1 MHLPGLIDIPLRLLL
16 LVAGLLVPGSMAL
29 RALRLPWSLAAA
41 FLISSATL
49 YATVLVF
56 TWTGTVISVTNLAVA
71 LGAVALAGRL
81 VPTRGLPSPLASS
94 FSCFS
99 GMEAWRPLYLAFWGI
114 VIYRLVTQPL
124 SGPDVSFR
132 WSYLAEQMLK
142 FGSLDFYPPRT
153 GSDFTR
159 YLWAESIPPG
169 IASLYTWAYG
179 CAGSK
184 LALWTS
190 PIVGLQL
197 LSLHE
202 LIWRLAQRWGGEL
215 AARRAVMLA
224 AACPLL
230 TWAVLIGQETGMTAL
245 SVAGIVWCLQNAR
258 ERNGRSWMILAGICC
273 VAAASTREYGP
284 IFAVVAIVSAFA
296 LRLPSRHVGY
306 LTIAALPLSLAWPVQ
321 VWMLTGNPFFS
332 LNVGGIFPTNAIFIE
347 WSESFHQNSVK
358 TFSSASDWLALDR
371 YLVLW
376 ALPAVIG
383 VGALFFL
390 LLRQVKETRVAAA
403 FVVLTIALWY
413 ASVAHTAGG
422 LFYSLRV
429 LSPAYALLAVAAGYG
444 LGFVNWSRTAL
455 GFVSFAVTLLVV
467 EALPKTLV
475 LPENP
480 YRLPVCE
487 WAQAGDEMGRMVRPS
502 ATKLENI
509 IRALPLGANRRILT
523 DNGGL
528 PRDLASSNIQTVP
541 PWSPE
546 VAFLFDVSLKPQ
558 EVAKRWKE
566 SGLNFVVIANASPT
580 KDFIQTHAQWHTPFF
595 TVVTVIET
603 DSVLILQAVALTD
616 LPSRP

>member
-1 MHLPGLIDIPLRLLL
+1 MHLPGLIDIPLRFLL

-29 RALRLPWSLAAA
+29 RALRLPWSLAAS
-41 FLISSATL
+41 FLISSAML
-49 YATVLVF
+49 YMTVLVF
-56 TWTGTVISVTNLAVA
+56 TWTGTTISVTNLAIA
-71 LGAVALAGRL
+71 LGVVALAGR
-81 VPTRGLPSPLASS
+81 VAPMRGLPPPLASS
-94 FSCFS
+94 LSCFS
-99 GMEAWRPLYLAFWGI
+99 GMEAWRPLYLAFWTI
-114 VIYRLVTQPL
+114 VVYRLVTQPL

-142 FGSLDFYPPRT
+142 FGSLNFYPPRS

-169 IASLYTWAYG
+169 IASLYAWAYG

-215 AARRAVMLA
+215 AARRAVLLA

-245 SVAGIVWCLQNAR
+245 SVVGIVWCLQNAR

-284 IFAVVAIVSAFA
+284 IFAVVAIVCALV
-296 LRLPSRHVGY
+296 LRLPARHAGCLATVA
-306 LTIAALPLSLAWPVQ
+306 IPFSLAWPAR

-332 LNVGGIFPTNAIFIE
+332 LNVGGIFPTNAVFIE
-347 WSESFHQNSVK
+347 WSESFHQNSAK
-358 TFSSASDWLALDR
+358 AFSTAADWFALDR

-376 ALPAVIG
+376 ALPAVVG
-383 VGALFFL
+383 VGALLFL
-390 LLRQVKETRVAAA
+390 VLRKVKETRVATV
-403 FVVLTIALWY
+403 FIVLTIALWY

-444 LGFVNWSRTAL
+444 LGFVNWSRNATGL
-455 GFVSFAVTLLVV
+455 ISFAITLLLV

-480 YRLPVCE
+480 YRLPFTE
-487 WAQAGDEMGRMVRPS
+487 WAQAGDRLGHVVRPS

-509 IRALPLGANRRILT
+509 ISALPLGARRRILS

-528 PRDLASSNIQTVP
+528 PRDLADSNIQIVP
-541 PWSPE
+541 LWSPE
-546 VAFLFDVSLKPQ
+546 VAFLFDKALKPQ
-558 EVAKRWKE
+558 EIARRWKE
-566 SGLNFVVIANASPT
+566 SHLSFIVISKASPT
-580 KDFIQTHAQWHTPFF
+580 RDFIETHAQWHTAFF
-595 TVVTVIET
+595 TVVTVLET
-603 DSVLILQAVALTD
+603 DSVLILQAAASPD
-616 LPSRP
+616 LGPKT

>member
-16 LVAGLLVPGSMAL
+16 LVAGVLVPGSMIL
-29 RALRLPWSLAAA
+29 RALRLPWSLAGA

-49 YATVLVF
+49 YATVLIF
-56 TWTGTVISVTNLAVA
+56 TWTGTVISTMNLAIALGVVA
-71 LGAVALAGRL
+71 LVGRL
-81 VPTRGLPSPLASS
+81 VPMRGLPPRLASS

-99 GMEAWRPLYLAFWGI
+99 GMEAWRPLYIAFWAI
-114 VIYRLVTQPL
+114 VVYRLATQPL

-132 WSYLAEQMLK
+132 WSFLAEQMNR
-142 FGSLDFYPPRT
+142 FGSLNFYPPRT

-169 IASLYTWAYG
+169 IASLYAWAYG

-215 AARRAVMLA
+215 AARRAVLFA

-245 SVAGIVWCLQNAR
+245 SVIGIVWCLQNAR
-258 ERNGRSWMILAGICC
+258 ERNGRSWMILGGICC

-284 IFAVVAIVSAFA
+284 SFAVTAIVCALA
-296 LRLPSRHVGY
+296 LRLPAKHVGY
-306 LTIAALPLSLAWPVQ
+306 LTITALPLSLAWPAR
-321 VWMLTGNPFFS
+321 VWMLTGNPFYS
-332 LNVGGIFPTNAIFIE
+332 LNIGGIFSTNSVFIE

-358 TFSSASDWLALDR
+358 AFSSAADWFALDR

-383 VGALFFL
+383 IGALLFL
-390 LLRQVKETRVAAA
+390 LLRKVKEARVATA
-403 FVVLTIALWY
+403 FIALTIALWY
-413 ASVAHTAGG
+413 VSVAHTAGG

-429 LSPAYALLAVAAGYG
+429 LSPAYALLVVAAGYG
-444 LGFVNWSRTAL
+444 LGFVNWSRTAI
-455 GFVSFAVTLLVV
+455 GSVSFAITLMLV
-467 EALPKTLV
+467 EAMPKTLV

-480 YRLPVCE
+480 YRLPLAK
-487 WAQAGDEMGRMVRPS
+487 WAQAGDELGDFVRPS
-502 ATKLENI
+502 AAKLQNI
-509 IRALPLGANRRILT
+509 INALPLGENRRILT

-528 PRDLASSNIQTVP
+528 PRVLAYSNIQTVP
-541 PWSPE
+541 LWSPE
-546 VAFLFDVSLKPQ
+546 VAFLFDPSLKPK

-566 SGLNFVVIANASPT
+566 TGLSYVVISKGSPT
-580 KDFIQTHAQWHTPFF
+580 KDFIETHAQWHTRFF
-595 TVVTVIET
+595 TIVTVIET
-603 DSVLILQAVALTD
+603 DSVLILQAVASPD
-616 LPSRP
+616 LAPRT

>member
-16 LVAGLLVPGSMAL
+16 LVAGLLVPGSMVL

-41 FLISSATL
+41 FLISSVTL
-49 YATVLVF
+49 YATVLIF
-56 TWTGTVISVTNLAVA
+56 TWTGTIISATNLTIA
-71 LGAVALAGRL
+71 LGVVALAGRL
-81 VPTRGLPSPLASS
+81 VPTRGLPLPLASS

-99 GMEAWRPLYLAFWGI
+99 GMEAWRPLYLAFWAI
-114 VIYRLVTQPL
+114 VVYRLVTQPL

-142 FGSLDFYPPRT
+142 FGSLNFYPPRT
-153 GSDFTR
+153 GSDFAH

-169 IASLYTWAYG
+169 IASLYAWAYG

-202 LIWRLAQRWGGEL
+202 LIWRLAQHWGGEL
-215 AARRAVMLA
+215 AARRAVLLA

-230 TWAVLIGQETGMTAL
+230 TWSVLIGQETGMTAL
-245 SVAGIVWCLQNAR
+245 SVIGIVWCLQNAP

-273 VAAASTREYGP
+273 VAAAGTREYGP
-284 IFAVVAIVSAFA
+284 IFAVAAIVCVLA
-296 LRLPSRHVGY
+296 LRLPARHVGC
-306 LTIAALPLSLAWPVQ
+306 LTIAALPLSLAWPAR
-321 VWMLTGNPFFS
+321 VWMLTGNPFYS
-332 LNVGGIFPTNAIFIE
+332 LNVGGIFPTNEVFIE
-347 WSESFHQNSVK
+347 WSESFHQNSVQA
-358 TFSSASDWLALDR
+358 FSSAADWFALDR

-376 ALPAVIG
+376 ALPAVAG
-383 VGALFFL
+383 VGALLFL
-390 LLRQVKETRVAAA
+390 LLRKVKEARVATA
-403 FVVLTIALWY
+403 FVLLTIALWY

-429 LSPAYALLAVAAGYG
+429 LSPAYALLAVTAGYS
-444 LGFVNWSRTAL
+444 FSFINWFRNATRIA
-455 GFVSFAVTLLVV
+455 SFAITLLLV

-480 YRLPVCE
+480 YRLPLTE
-487 WAQAGDEMGRMVRPS
+487 WAQAGDELGRMVRPS
-502 ATKLENI
+502 AEKLENI
-509 IRALPLGANRRILT
+509 IRALPFGKNLRILT

-528 PRDLASSNIQTVP
+528 PRDLANSNIQTVP
-541 PWSPE
+541 LWSPE
-546 VAFLFDVSLKPQ
+546 VAFLFDASLKPQ
-558 EVAKRWKE
+558 EVAKRWKQ
-566 SGLNFVVIANASPT
+566 SGLSFVVIAKASPT
-580 KDFIQTHAQWHTPFF
+580 KDFIQTHARWHTPFF

-603 DSVLILQAVALTD
+603 DSILILQAVAS
-616 LPSRP
+616 P

>member
-1 MHLPGLIDIPLRLLL
+1 MHLPGLIEIPLRLLL
-16 LVAGLLVPGSMAL
+16 LIAGLLVPGSMVL

-49 YATVLVF
+49 YATVLIF
-56 TWTGTVISVTNLAVA
+56 TWTGTVISATNLAIA
-71 LGAVALAGRL
+71 LGVISLAGRL
-81 VPTRGLPSPLASS
+81 VPTRGLPPPLASS

-99 GMEAWRPLYLAFWGI
+99 EMGGWRPLYLAFWAI

-132 WSYLAEQMLK
+132 WSFLAEQMLK
-142 FGSLDFYPPRT
+142 FGSLNFYPPRT
-153 GSDFTR
+153 GADFTH

-179 CAGSK
+179 CAGGK

-215 AARRAVMLA
+215 AARRAVLLA

-245 SVAGIVWCLQNAR
+245 SVVGIVWCLQNAR
-258 ERNGRSWMILAGICC
+258 ERNGRRWMILAGICC
-273 VAAASTREYGP
+273 VVAASTREYGP
-284 IFAVVAIVSAFA
+284 IFAFAAIASALA
-296 LRLPSRHVGY
+296 LRLPAKHVGY
-306 LTIAALPLSLAWPVQ
+306 LTIAALPLSLAWAAR
-321 VWMLTGNPFFS
+321 VWLLTGNPFYS
-332 LNVGGIFPTNAIFIE
+332 LKVGGLFPTNAVFIA
-347 WSESFHQNSVK
+347 WSEAFHRNSVQ
-358 TFSSASDWLALDR
+358 TFSNAADWFALDR

-383 VGALFFL
+383 VGGLFFL
-390 LLRQVKETRVAAA
+390 LLRKVKEAHVATV
-403 FVVLTIALWY
+403 FIVLTTALWSL
-413 ASVAHTAGG
+413 SVAHTAGG

-444 LGFVNWSRTAL
+444 SVFINWSRTAI
-455 GFVSFAVTLLVV
+455 GSVSFAITLLLV

-480 YRLPVCE
+480 YRLPFTA
-487 WAQAGDEMGRMVRPS
+487 WADAGDQLGNFVRPS
-502 ATKLENI
+502 AAKLENI
-509 IRALPLGANRRILT
+509 IRALPLGENRRILT

-528 PRDLASSNIQTVP
+528 PRDLANFNIQTVP

-546 VAFLFDVSLKPQ
+546 VAFLFDPSLKPQ
-558 EVAKRWKE
+558 EVAQQWKK
-566 SGLNFVVIANASPT
+566 SGLSFVVIS
-580 KDFIQTHAQWHTPFF
+580 K
-595 TVVTVIET
+595 
-603 DSVLILQAVALTD
+603 
-616 LPSRP
+616 